1 MPVRGFSHGIEWTP
15 ERLVRV
21 KGLTLDGKTSKEMA
35 EILSKEWNIGVTES
49 AVDNVR
55 YIHNVKKSAEIKS
68 QDGYVSIEKI
78 ISHYDIKSA
87 IFRELQKIPKGKLI
101 SQNDLCLRAAG
112 TDKYRFN
119 RTLEN
124 NPDEFRA
131 FRIKLKID
139 DSGEGKWYWGAAEDI
154 GEALKMRDL

>member
-21 KGLTLDGKTSKEMA
+21 KGLVLEGKTSKEMA
-35 EILSKEWNIGVTES
+35 EILSKEWNKEVSES
-49 AVDNVR
+49 AIDNIRCV
-55 YIHNVKKSAEIKS
+55 HNVGKSADIKS

-101 SQNDLCLRAAG
+101 SQNDFCLRAAG

-139 DSGEGKWYWGAAEDI
+139 DSGEGKWYWGGESDI
-154 GEALKMRDL
+154 LEALRMRDI